1 MPQLLSSFHDSRF
14 LGSADIQKLTLTPD
28 AKYLVAAS
36 NSYPEQKLSIFE
48 AESGNLVQDLPV
60 FFKDFD
66 LKLHTNHVTNELFY
80 WSSDGNYG
88 GARKYDVYRVFETNG
103 VFDCEKMPI
112 QFETDGYYPSVV
124 FTEKSIYVATPEGLK
139 VLDAKT
145 YAVQSEIKAPFYD
158 NSNGTAIS
166 ADGKLVVFGNWQ
178 TNEVVVYATETGEKT
193 QTFTVNKLHDSFGAH
208 IQFIGSTYKLL
219 SAADTVFEIWDASAG
234 TQLSKVTCRDIY
246 GSTIMGMELSSDAN
260 YLLMLH
266 TGRMLSVYDLQTEEQ
281 VWLQSYVDNMN
292 TACFSKNRDFLY
304 VNNGKRIL
312 HFQTSN
318 GEKIEQESKGV
329 GSEKIDKMY
338 VLPVENRILAFNSM
352 QALHLNTATGSTE
365 KELFAYNS
373 PTFSYN
379 EYEPEAAKN
388 LLCSGGYGA
397 SVGNAVSGKLKSV
410 LTRYYGG
417 LAISSEYMASCH
429 SYFSNE
435 SKKLL
440 QAYDLDGKNE
450 FTLAKD
456 LKNIPIK
463 GIKFLKEPHLLAGI
477 NEKFAALWDLNTQQQ
492 VWISPLKIGN
502 GKLESHED
510 GTHIFVQ
517 TNKHLLICLD
527 AKTGKTL
534 WEFAPRKNK
543 KQKDIEFKSIF
554 GRGNFVLCLM
564 SNGDLK
570 LVHLTDGT
578 IANEMN
584 LCETGSEC
592 AALAPDN
599 TLYLV
604 NSNTS
609 WMHYNLKDW
618 LGAGKVVA
626 SLDEKSSNQESGAF
640 EIPAENLAENELLN
654 HFKNTNWHTFS
665 VENDG
670 EKLIA
675 LLEKIEQEKGITELH
690 QFCSEQLKNRGAL
703 KLTHRFGHITD
714 MVAFG
719 LSKDGNYLAT
729 GSWVGE
735 NYDEGGELMIWDV
748 RTGRCVNN
756 LDRVNGG
763 VGWPEYA
770 NCIQWSNDG
779 KQLGLVINTNG
790 VASVAPFADNYEESA
805 AFYETDGWSRPP
817 QWCWHPED
825 KALFI
830 ACWARDVQ
838 LPGVVAPLE
847 KGILPLNK
855 PYGFSQKT
863 NLEIF
868 TQEEIEGSDNNHNGD
883 AISPLTNYKNPGWS
897 SKGYLF
903 GCDNNYAFTQNP
915 QTRSLETVIKNIGG
929 NSVWS
934 PDGTH
939 FLNVHDKEID
949 VYDATGN
956 LQQSINVG
964 LALIGNVLDDTD
976 ENAVDS
982 LLEVSV
988 GDDGKPTLLFGR
1000 TPVADIDKV
1009 YWHPNAALNL
1019 FAVAVLG
1026 EFGYLAFYQNF
1037 ELLGIVK
1044 TNIFNIGM
1052 WQLGDALPLAFSPE
1066 GNFAASLSDDR
1077 KVKIWEIGKQVTLKT
1092 EFAVFEN
1099 CKGILWGAHERLM
1112 GLHDTELY
1120 FYDAFSGAVI
1130 AHYSTLFDGGEAPS
1144 TAHSPL
1150 GKYGSNFE
1158 LNPYFPIAK
1167 DGEIAWMAAF
1177 EKGLVVCEEAL
1188 QSQLETELAYSLG
1201 NRLHWPY
1208 NWAKTTVYTELSD
1221 ALNDRLFP
1229 LAEKSKTA
1237 LKASLNQVI
1246 VKDPADYFLTL
1257 TKKELFGK
1265 NTKKGKYQLSDN
1277 SSDFWNDTKN
1287 AMETDVLEIGIKKA
1301 KEYKANTL
1309 LKGDEITP
1317 ENLKSL
1323 VGKAVLYVE
1332 SYAPSKTKLG
1342 TLTAT
1347 GESYG
1352 SIFHI
1357 EFNDDG
1363 RQGSSGS
1370 SGFGYGDLISIGKAE
1385 IR

>member
-14 LGSADIQKLTLTPD
+14 LASADIQKLTLTPD

-36 NSYPEQKLSIFE
+36 NSYPEQKLSIFN
-48 AESGNLVQDLPV
+48 AESGELVQDIPV

-66 LKLHTNHVTNELFY
+66 LKLHSNSLTNELFY

-88 GARKYDVYRVFETNG
+88 SARQYDVYRVFETNG
-103 VFDCEKMPI
+103 VFACEKMPI
-112 QFETDGYYPSVV
+112 HFETEGYYPSVV
-124 FTEKSIYVATPEGLK
+124 FTAASIVIATPEAYK
-139 VLDAKT
+139 ILDATT
-145 YAVQSEIKAPFYD
+145 YETLSEIKAPFYD

-166 ADGKLVVFGNWQ
+166 SDGKLVAFGNWQ
-178 TNEVVVYATETGEKT
+178 TNEVVIFDTKTGQQT
-193 QTFTVNKLHDSFGAH
+193 QTFTVNKLHDSYGAH
-208 IQFIGSTYKLL
+208 IQFVGDTYNLL
-219 SAADTVFEIWDASAG
+219 TAADTVFEIWDANSG
-234 TQLSKVTCRDIY
+234 TSLSKVTCRDIY
-246 GSTIMGMELSSDAN
+246 GSTIMGMELSSDSN

-266 TGRMLSVYDLQTEEQ
+266 TGRMLSVYDLKTEEQ
-281 VWLQSYVDNMN
+281 LWLQSYVDNMN

-304 VNNGKRIL
+304 VNNGKRIAL
-312 HFQTSN
+312 FQTSN
-318 GEKIEQESKGV
+318 GEKMEQESKGV

-352 QALHLNTATGSTE
+352 QALHLNAATGSTE

-379 EYEPEAAKN
+379 EYEPEATKN

-417 LAISSEYMASCH
+417 LAISSEYMASFH

-492 VWISPLKIGN
+492 VWISPLKIGH

-527 AKTGKTL
+527 AKTGATL

-554 GRGNFVLCLM
+554 GRGNFVVCLM

-570 LVHLTDGT
+570 LVHLADGT
-578 IANEMN
+578 LANEMN

-592 AALAPDN
+592 AALSPDN

-609 WMHYNLKDW
+609 WMHYDLKDW
-618 LGAGKVVA
+618 LGAGKESVGL
-626 SLDEKSSNQESGAF
+626 SEKSTNQASGAF
-640 EIPAENLAENELLN
+640 EFPAENLAETEWLN
-654 HFKNTNWHTFS
+654 HFKNTNWQAFS
-665 VENDG
+665 VEIDS

-675 LLEKIEQEKGITELH
+675 LLEKIEQEKGITEIH
-690 QFCSEQLKNRGAL
+690 HFCSEQLKNKGAL

-748 RTGRCVNN
+748 RSGRCVNN
-756 LDRVNGG
+756 LDNVNGG
-763 VGWPEYA
+763 VGWPEYP

-779 KQLGLVINTNG
+779 NQLGLVINTNG
-790 VASVAPFADNYEESA
+790 VASVLPFADAYEEQA
-805 AFYETDGWSRPP
+805 TFYETDGWSRPP

-847 KGILPLNK
+847 KGVLPLNK

-868 TQEEIEGSDNNHNGD
+868 TQEEIEGSDNNYNGD
-883 AISPLTNYKNPGWS
+883 AISPLTNYKNPAWS
-897 SKGYLF
+897 SKGFLF
-903 GCDNNYAFTQNP
+903 GCDNNYAFTLNP
-915 QTRSLETVIKNIGG
+915 QTRSLETIIKNIGG

-934 PDGTH
+934 PDGDY

-949 VYDATGN
+949 VYDSTGN
-956 LQQSINVG
+956 LLQNINVG
-964 LALIGNVLDDTD
+964 IALIGDVL
-976 ENAVDS
+976 NASSEDNVDS

-988 GDDGKPTLLFGR
+988 GDDGTPTLLFGR

-1009 YWHPNAALNL
+1009 YWHPNAELNL

-1044 TNIFNIGM
+1044 TNIFSIGM
-1052 WQLGDALPLAFSPE
+1052 WQLGDALPFAFSPD
-1066 GNFAASLSDDR
+1066 GKFAASLSDDR
-1077 KVKIWEIGKQVTLKT
+1077 KVKIWEISSEISLKN
-1092 EFAVFEN
+1092 EFAVFDS
-1099 CKGILWGAHERLM
+1099 CKGILFGAHERLIAI
-1112 GLHDTELY
+1112 HDTELY
-1120 FYDAFSGAVI
+1120 FYNAFSGEAI
-1130 AHYSTLFDGGEAPS
+1130 NHYSTLFDGGEAPS

-1150 GKYGSNFE
+1150 GKYGSNFD
-1158 LNPYFPIAK
+1158 LNPYFPISNE
-1167 DGEIAWMAAF
+1167 GEIAWIAAF
-1177 EKGLVVCEEAL
+1177 GNGLVICEENL

-1201 NRLHWPY
+1201 NRFHWPY
-1208 NWAKTTVYTELSD
+1208 SWGKTSVFTSLAD
-1221 ALNDRLFP
+1221 ALDSPLFP
-1229 LAEKSKTA
+1229 LGEKSKIA
-1237 LKASLNQVI
+1237 LKASLEKVV
-1246 VKDPADYFLTL
+1246 VKDPAEYFMTF

-1277 SSDFWNDTKN
+1277 SSDFWNDTKD

-1323 VGKAVLYVE
+1323 IGKVVLYVE